1 LSRPNIRTQEL
12 VFSTDEVRVSH
23 LVLAPGEEVPWHL
36 HSEVCDTFYVL
47 RGPITIYTGEPDATT
62 VINTGEILQTRER
75 QPHRVVN
82 TSDREVSFVLIQGVG
97 EYDFQP
103 LS

>member
-1 LSRPNIRTQEL
+1 M
-12 VFSTDEVRVSH
+12 SH
-23 LVLAPGEEVPWHL
+23 LVLAPGEEVHWHL
-36 HSEVCDTFYVL
+36 HSEVRDTFYVL
-47 RGPITIYTGEPDATT
+47 RGPITIYTREPDDAN
-62 VINTGEILQTRER
+62 VINTGKILQTRER

-82 TSDREVSFVLIQGVG
+82 ISDHEVSFVLIQGVG